1 MNRSSS
7 TNPEEMPPRMAI
19 VGGGLAGL
27 SAAAAAVERGF
38 RVELFEQGKTLGGR
52 AGSFVDPTVN
62 QRIDYC
68 QHVAMGCCTSFLD
81 FCRQTGIDDCFEQCA
96 ILHFI
101 GPQGERCHFKPC
113 RWLPAPLHLLPG
125 LMRLKYLTLGER
137 VSIVR
142 TMAKLVRSSASE
154 KCYSTKRNNSIEN
167 SRELTATGDGSCD
180 SHTFRDLLAPGYSS
194 SIRNGATEEHC
205 KEETIGTW
213 LRREGQTE
221 RTIER
226 FWSVVLVSALS
237 ETVDRASLSAAIK
250 VFRDGFFATREAST
264 LVLPRQPLGE
274 IFSDRLGQWLTER
287 GVQIHQKTSVRRI
300 EAEGGLARAIVLYD
314 GTRRPFDFVV
324 VAVPWRKV
332 RSLCDENLSAAMPGL
347 ADVEKIEPAT
357 ITAVH
362 LWFDRPLTALPH
374 AVLVGRLGQWA
385 FFRPSDDTGAC
396 YCQVVI
402 SASHRSPPR
411 NRKSWIAAILG
422 ELESIW
428 TTSGKPFPRL
438 LHGRVVTLPAAVFS
452 VTPELECF
460 RPSQQTAIP
469 NLALAGD
476 WTATGWPGTMEG
488 AVRSG
493 CLAVEA
499 LLPHAAKKRM

>member
-1 MNRSSS
+1 MTTSSS
-7 TNPEEMPPRMAI
+7 TDAEATPPRVAV

-27 SAAAAAVERGF
+27 SAAVAALEQGF
-38 RVELFEQGKTLGGR
+38 SVELFEQKKTLGGR

-68 QHVAMGCCTSFLD
+68 QHVAMGCCSSFLD
-81 FCRQTGIDDCFEQCA
+81 FCRQTGIDDCFEQCD

-101 GPQGERCHFKPC
+101 GPQGERCDFAPC
-113 RWLPAPLHLLPG
+113 HWLPAPLHLLPG

-137 VSIVR
+137 MGIVR
-142 TMAKLVRSSASE
+142 TMVKLARSRASE
-154 KCYSTKRNNSIEN
+154 DHYSMECNNSLEN
-167 SRELTATGDGSCD
+167 SRELTAPGDGFRD
-180 SHTFRDLLAPGYSS
+180 SRTFRELLVPGYSLRKKNS
-194 SIRNGATEEHC
+194 VTEEDC
-205 KEETIGTW
+205 QKGTIGAW

-237 ETVDRASLSAAIK
+237 ETVDRASLSAARK
-250 VFRDGFFATREAST
+250 VFLDGFFASRKAST
-264 LVLPRQPLGE
+264 LVLPRQSLGE

-287 GVQIHQKTSVRRI
+287 NVQIHRKTSVRQI
-300 EAEGGLARAIVLYD
+300 EADGGLARTIVLSD
-314 GTRRPFDFVV
+314 GTRRLFDYVV
-324 VAVPWRKV
+324 VAVPWQKV
-332 RSLCDENLSAAMPGL
+332 QSLCDENLSAAMPGL
-347 ADVEKIEPAT
+347 ADVENIEPAA

-362 LWFDRPLTALPH
+362 LWFDRPLTMLPH

-385 FFRPSDDTGAC
+385 FFSPSRDAGPG

-402 SASHRSPPR
+402 SASHRLPPR

-428 TTSGKPFPRL
+428 ATPGKPFPRL
-438 LHGRVVTLPAAVFS
+438 LHGRAVTLPAAVFS

-493 CLAVEA
+493 RLAAEA
-499 LLPHAAKKRM
+499 LLPCAAKKRT